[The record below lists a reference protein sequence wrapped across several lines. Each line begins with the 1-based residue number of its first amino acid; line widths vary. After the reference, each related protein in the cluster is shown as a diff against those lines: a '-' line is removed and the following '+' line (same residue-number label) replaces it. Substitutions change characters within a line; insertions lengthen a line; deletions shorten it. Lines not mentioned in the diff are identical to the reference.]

1 MQVFLIRQFTGKYN
15 LMILILADILFP
27 CFCVSCGNFV
37 LSSDNNIC
45 KTCAASLEILN
56 DGCPLCCGIMVDGH
70 CTICEDRE
78 FYPEKNII
86 VFEYKNVV
94 MDAIHALKFRGR
106 KKVCKA
112 FIPYLKEKLDDIKSE
127 IDIITFV
134 PMLKDKI
141 KKRGYNQSRLFAS
154 SIAEEWGKPLEKL
167 LRERSKSGVQRDLNY
182 TERFINVIDRYEITD
197 RFRITD
203 KNILIIDDVFTTGA
217 TLNECARCLKNA
229 GAKRVFTG
237 AIARSDIRKP
247 DSV

>member
-1 MQVFLIRQFTGKYN
+1 MIS
-15 LMILILADILFP
+15 ILIDILFP
-27 CFCVSCGNFV
+27 GFCVSCGNFV
-37 LSSDNNIC
+37 LSCDNNIC
-45 KTCAASLEILN
+45 KSCAATLEIIN
-56 DGCPLCCGIMVDGH
+56 EGCPLCCGIIAGGR

-86 VFEYKNVV
+86 IFEYKNVV
-94 MDAIHALKFRGR
+94 MDAVHALKFRGI

-112 FIPYLKEKLDDIKSE
+112 FIPFLKEGLEEIKPE

-134 PMLKDKI
+134 PMLMRKI
-141 KKRGYNQSRLFAS
+141 KKRGYNQSKLFAS
-154 SIAEEWGKPLEKL
+154 AIAVEWGKPIANLLSEK
-167 LRERSKSGVQRDLNY
+167 SNSGVQRDLNY

-197 RFRITD
+197 KCRIKG

-229 GAKRVFTG
+229 GAERVFTC

>member
-1 MQVFLIRQFTGKYN
+1 
-15 LMILILADILFP
+15 MISILADILFP

-37 LSSDNNIC
+37 LSNDNNIC
-45 KTCAASLEILN
+45 KRCAATLEILN
-56 DGCPLCCGIMVDGH
+56 EGCSICCGIMTGER

-86 VFEYKNVV
+86 IFEYKNVV
-94 MDAIHALKFRGR
+94 MDAVHALKFRGR
-106 KKVCKA
+106 RNVCKA
-112 FIPYLKEKLDDIKSE
+112 FIPFIEEKLAEIKPE

-134 PMLKDKI
+134 PMLKAKI
-141 KKRGYNQSRLFAS
+141 KKRGYNQSRLFAF
-154 SIAEEWGKPLEKL
+154 SIANEWGKPIVKL
-167 LRERSKSGVQRDLNY
+167 LSERNKSGVQRDLNY
-182 TERFINVIDRYEITD
+182 TERFINVIDRYEINGK
-197 RFRITD
+197 FRIKG

-229 GAKRVFTG
+229 GAERVFTC